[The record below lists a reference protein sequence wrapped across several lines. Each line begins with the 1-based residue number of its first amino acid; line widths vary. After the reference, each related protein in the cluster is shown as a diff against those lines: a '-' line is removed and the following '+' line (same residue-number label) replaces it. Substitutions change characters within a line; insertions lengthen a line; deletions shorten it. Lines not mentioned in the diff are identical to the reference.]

1 MLSVYGAGYIGG
13 RYCEM
18 YPNETLI
25 IPREQ
30 RNPETQEILY
40 FISTIDNSNIHTD
53 ITLDVKTNLSI
64 LCEVLDYC
72 RSADC
77 VSILFLLGSFMETVN
92 FLLKKILLAI
102 QEVFILSQRSC
113 RRSTR

>member
-18 YPNETLI
+18 YPNETPI

-64 LCEVLDYC
+64 LCEVLII
-72 RSADC
+72 AG
-77 VSILFLLGSFMETVN
+77 VLIAFSILFLLGSFMEIVN
-92 FLLKKILLAI
+92 FLLKKIFHAI
-102 QEVFILSQRSC
+102 QEVSILLQRSVQKIY
-113 RRSTR
+113 S